1 MSSNSGFLDE
11 QGMID
16 LARKSIEVLRQQGAS
31 PTELR
36 RLEMLL
42 KDGNVGEALLWRVCC
57 ELFSARFHQKH
68 LRRNCCSS
76 TGDWKTSANL
86 WWNSAEIF
94 SILMRGSIIATL
106 DTILLSHTVSKH
118 WEFQLRRFKD

>member
-1 MSSNSGFLDE
+1 
-11 QGMID
+11 
-16 LARKSIEVLRQQGAS
+16 
-31 PTELR
+31 
-36 RLEMLL
+36 MLL
-42 KDGNVGEALLWRVCC
+42 KDGNVGEAFNIRVCC

-94 SILMRGSIIATL
+94 SILMCGSIIGTL
-106 DTILLSHTVSKH
+106 DTILLSYTVLKY
-118 WEFQLRRFKD
+118 WEFPLRRSKD

>member
-16 LARKSIEVLRQQGAS
+16 LARKSIEVLRQKGAS

-36 RLEMLL
+36 RLELLL
-42 KDGNVGEALLWRVCC
+42 KDGNVGEAFIMSSLLRTI
-57 ELFSARFHQKH
+57 SARFHQKH

-94 SILMRGSIIATL
+94 SILMRGSIIATP
-106 DTILLSHTVSKH
+106 DTILLSYTVSKH
-118 WEFQLRRFKD
+118 WEFRLRRFKD